1 MFSHTG
7 RIFDPR
13 MSKESIFVS
22 NFLFFSGPLIAVFFR
37 IHDSYL
43 TNFIIGASFSA
54 APSALIAAICNYF
67 VSGRSFEAIKP
78 FLLFLMG
85 ATVVSIIFLGTTV
98 PRAIT
103 EMRHIEDLR
112 HLEPA
117 SIDRIEVFAERFEVN
132 EGTIRTRILSVTDR
146 SAIAQFAQST
156 SDATAGSP
164 LPRSYS
170 FRDLPTWTHKW
181 YLVASGSTRRE
192 YRLLFAAEYP
202 DGVIGRFVVDSD
214 IPASD
219 AGVFKSL
226 AMRGWFELHLRDH
239 LR

>member
-1 MFSHTG
+1 MFYSLG
-7 RIFDPR
+7 KKYDPR
-13 MSKESIFVS
+13 ISMESQLVS
-22 NFLFFSGPLIAVFFR
+22 TILFFSGPLIAVLFR

-43 TNFIIGASFSA
+43 TSFLIGASFSA

-85 ATVVSIIFLGTTV
+85 ATVVSIVFLGTTV

-103 EMRHIEDLR
+103 EMRHVEDLR

-117 SIDRIEVFAERFEVN
+117 SIDRIEVFGEGFEVN
-132 EGTIRTRILSVTDR
+132 DGTIGTRILSVTDR

-164 LPRSYS
+164 IRRPGFFQDR
-170 FRDLPTWTHKW
+170 PTVTHKW

-202 DGVIGRFVVDSD
+202 DSVTGRFVVDSD
-214 IPASD
+214 DPASD
-219 AGVFKSL
+219 VGVFKSL
-226 AMRGWFELHLRDH
+226 AMREWFELHLRDH
-239 LR
+239 LQ

>member
-1 MFSHTG
+1 MFSHIGKKSEPQTSMASTL
-7 RIFDPR
+7 I
-13 MSKESIFVS
+13 STSL
-22 NFLFFSGPLIAVFFR
+22 FLSGPVIAILFR

-43 TNFIIGASFSA
+43 INFLIGASFSA
-54 APSALIAAICNYF
+54 VPSALIAAICNYF

-85 ATVVSIIFLGTTV
+85 ATVVSIFFLGTTV

-103 EMRHIEDLR
+103 EMRHVEELR

-156 SDATAGSP
+156 SDSTAGSP
-164 LPRSYS
+164 IRRAGF
-170 FRDLPTWTHKW
+170 FRDRPTVTHKW

-202 DGVIGRFVVDSD
+202 DSVTGRFVIDSD
-214 IPASD
+214 DPASD

-226 AMRGWFELHLRDH
+226 AMRDWIELHLRDH
-239 LR
+239 LQ